1 MATAPLPPRLLPA
14 AWIYDRDP
22 FQPLKWQDDLEK
34 FKARLGAGEDVFG
47 PLIRKYL
54 LDNGHRVTVE
64 LRPDSSLGDKI
75 EQTEQERLQVR
86 ARPVV
91 FACHGRGVFAWY
103 ASCACKSAAVVAQR
117 VPSRICQP
125 KIFLLSLRC
134 RPPAAAWL
142 RPTWCLWLLP
152 LRCAGTPSA
161 LSASRF
167 VAVLATFSAC
177 DTTSY

>member
-1 MATAPLPPRLLPA
+1 MLGTAVVPSRLLPA

-86 ARPVV
+86 PR
-91 FACHGRGVFAWY
+91 
-103 ASCACKSAAVVAQR
+103 
-117 VPSRICQP
+117 
-125 KIFLLSLRC
+125 
-134 RPPAAAWL
+134 PAALLQHSCWGEMPNKRLAY
-142 RPTWCLWLLP
+142 TQHSVCLHGVCP
-152 LRCAGTPSA
+152 ARIGIH
-161 LSASRF
+161 
-167 VAVLATFSAC
+167 
-177 DTTSY
+177 